1 MAGLIRTFARFK
13 SCCCC
18 SSSLDST
25 ANKQI
30 VSIGEIENHLQNWS
44 IPKTPVSNI
53 YIIRVVLFLDQI
65 I

>member
-13 SCCCC
+13 SCCS

>member
-13 SCCCC
+13 SSS

-53 YIIRVVLFLDQI
+53 YI
-65 I
+65 